1 MHTIPENTFTVPNVF
16 SMEGLILINEINSIF
31 AIYVTLIK
39 GIEARFELFLGFHFI
54 NINTVHVLYFC
65 WHTYILELHVHC
77 TFTLIVKIDH

>member
-54 NINTVHVLYFC
+54 NI
-65 WHTYILELHVHC
+65 
-77 TFTLIVKIDH
+77 KIDGTCTVLLLAYL